1 MIDDPGATPDGP
13 AQVPDEGSPLWD
25 LLGDAVHSYRSMID
39 LDDDAERSV
48 AIDEATTTV
57 PEPAAADHAVDEAR
71 NDDTGGI
78 GFPVLQLNEFRRF
91 LDSIEEDEEPTLH
104 FLHVQLP
111 HSPYRFLPDGRAYAE
126 GGIDEDELAAIL
138 EDRPTEPY
146 PTDFDRQRLLLQ
158 VGYVD
163 RLVGQLMNRL
173 RQTGLYRDTT
183 VVLTSDHGKGF
194 VPGESHRAFEG
205 DELDRSLYP
214 DLLYVPL
221 IVKGPGVRP
230 ATVSD
235 DNVETIDVLPTVSDL
250 LGIELPWSVDGRSLL
265 GPARTSSEKRF
276 NKAVTGEATS
286 AVFGSAAEL
295 APTTTFDGDDVFSE
309 NLERHV
315 DALLI
320 GDNPEHRLYALTPD
334 SDLVGQEV
342 GDIVV
347 TGRPAEGTVVVEG
360 GFEDLETYDGTSIVP
375 IRITGEVAGAP
386 GGELTLAFAL
396 DGVVAAVVP
405 TFPDGEVRHRVDA
418 LLDPSTLAATG
429 EHEVEVFV
437 VTGEGARRRLA
448 PLA

>member
-1 MIDDPGATPDGP
+1 
-13 AQVPDEGSPLWD
+13 
-25 LLGDAVHSYRSMID
+25 
-39 LDDDAERSV
+39 
-48 AIDEATTTV
+48 
-57 PEPAAADHAVDEAR
+57 
-71 NDDTGGI
+71 
-78 GFPVLQLNEFRRF
+78 
-91 LDSIEEDEEPTLH
+91 
-104 FLHVQLP
+104 
-111 HSPYRFLPDGRAYAE
+111 
-126 GGIDEDELAAIL
+126 
-138 EDRPTEPY
+138 
-146 PTDFDRQRLLLQ
+146 
-158 VGYVD
+158 
-163 RLVGQLMNRL
+163 
-173 RQTGLYRDTT
+173 
-183 VVLTSDHGKGF
+183 
-194 VPGESHRAFEG
+194 
-205 DELDRSLYP
+205 
-214 DLLYVPL
+214 LYVPL

-342 GDIVV
+342 GDLVV